1 MIGGICCFLMD
12 FQSVIFYFQVDIS
25 SACHDKTIKAAQKY
39 LAGKEVVASI
49 FDEAM
54 VQVYPDLLGYW
65 AGFKKTF
72 QPPDDPNKRPSKTSF
87 YSQFGLRLQHSSYSP
102 WSVRI

>member
-1 MIGGICCFLMD
+1 MFFL
-12 FQSVIFYFQVDIS
+12 QIDIS
-25 SACHDKTIKAAQKY
+25 SACCEKTLKAAQKY
-39 LAGKEVVASI
+39 LAGKEVVPSI

-72 QPPDDPNKRPSKTSF
+72 TPPEDPNKRPS
-87 YSQFGLRLQHSSYSP
+87 
-102 WSVRI
+102 

>member
-1 MIGGICCFLMD
+1 
-12 FQSVIFYFQVDIS
+12 
-25 SACHDKTIKAAQKY
+25 
-39 LAGKEVVASI
+39 
-49 FDEAM
+49 M

-87 YSQFGLRLQHSSYSP
+87 YSQFSLRL
-102 WSVRI
+102 